1 MKEKI
6 FFDENFGPGF
16 SHLPARAVNKI
27 FTRQKLY
34 SRDKLKQ
41 GAFIKTKKIF
51 FDKTLLIKDRK
62 IKKFKQQLFYNISL
76 LESRLCLGH
85 NEFKSVY

>member
-1 MKEKI
+1 MKEKF

-27 FTRQKLY
+27 LTWQKLY
-34 SRDKLKQ
+34 FRDKLKHV
-41 GAFIKTKKIF
+41 AFIKTKKIF

-62 IKKFKQQLFYNISL
+62 IKKFKQKLFYNISL
-76 LESRLCLGH
+76 LGSRLCR
-85 NEFKSVY
+85 V